1 MLGTSHAATGWLIAV
16 CAFCRPSTP
25 PLRLQVVY
33 PEVHRRAVQAAHK
46 HALRIHAVRSFAYF
60 CQRWGG
66 LLNHNHGHNHGHGDG
81 DGSPTA
87 AGSPTSAASEQAL
100 TAVLRPEV
108 IMRLFQRFDL
118 DGNGSID
125 ESELRAMIV
134 GLEIARPDVRNQ
146 YGGLEEHVALWM
158 REFDKDKNGV
168 ISIEEFQQGEGT
180 RGAGWGLLCSCV
192 PEGSTL
198 ACMT

>member
-1 MLGTSHAATGWLIAV
+1 MFYPMDSPTLV
-16 CAFCRPSTP
+16 V
-25 PLRLQVVY
+25 QVLY
-33 PEVHRRAVQAAHK
+33 PEVQRRAVQAAHK
-46 HALRIHAVRSFAYF
+46 HALRMNAVRSFAYF

-66 LLNHNHGHNHGHGDG
+66 MLNNSNDN
-81 DGSPTA
+81 GSPRA
-87 AGSPTSAASEQAL
+87 AGSDTSGASEQAL
-100 TAVLRPEV
+100 KAVLRPEV

-168 ISIEEFQQGEGT
+168 ISVEEFQQGKGQDVSMTAVVNSSGGQHSDLIRE
-180 RGAGWGLLCSCV
+180 RGPGGCVWGCGMDIC
-192 PEGSTL
+192 T
-198 ACMT
+198 A